1 MESLV
6 VSTVCFFV
14 DHLSYCFVASANEF
28 KPSWSTGSVSS
39 IPSFTPSF
47 NMGNNPGFQQPTQ
60 PAVRTIGKSKPLTL
74 NALGAGKIGYSGSK
88 SLSAAAPTPAPAPV
102 KSEPTPAPAPAAS
115 VETPKPVEKKEEKIE
130 EPVQS
135 PETPVETVEEST
147 PSAVLFIS
155 AHLTH
160 RLPI

>member
-6 VSTVCFFV
+6 VSVICFSA
-14 DHLSYCFVASANEF
+14 DRRSHCSIASANEF

-47 NMGNNPGFQQPTQ
+47 NLGNNPGFQQPAQ

-88 SLSAAAPTPAPAPV
+88 SLSAAAPAPTPAPV
-102 KSEPTPAPAPAAS
+102 KVEPTPAPAPAAP
-115 VETPKPVEKKEEKIE
+115 VETPKPVEKKEETIE
-130 EPVQS
+130 QPVQT
-135 PETPVETVEEST
+135 PETPVESVEEST
-147 PSAVLFIS
+147 PSAVFVIF
-155 AHLTH
+155 ACVMQ
-160 RLPI
+160 